1 MKKLICLISLCLL
14 NISAMAHIPSAQ
26 NTLLFDRFPLELT
39 KSSEDEI
46 VYQLSPKNPYRE
58 VSLTITNM
66 EKDDF
71 EIFFWSELNER
82 DENGNYQTKEP
93 TFVSKEPGKQD
104 FYIQNRYYLINNN
117 DKAEKAVF
125 TITRAKE
132 TSKGI
137 RVYEFSFSMDLQV
150 PFVPLTDEYDN
161 LVSLPPAEVFKST
174 VRSLSEH
181 WINALLEL

>member
-14 NISAMAHIPSAQ
+14 SVTVPAQ
-26 NTLLFDRFPLELT
+26 ITSLQQTFLFDRFPLELT
-39 KSSEDEI
+39 KSSADEM
-46 VYQLSPKNPYRE
+46 VYQLSPQNPYRE
-58 VSLTITNM
+58 VSLTITDM

-93 TFVSKEPGKQD
+93 TFVSKKPGEQD

-117 DKAEKAVF
+117 DKAEKAIF

-132 TSKGI
+132 TPKGV
-137 RVYEFSFSMDLQV
+137 RVYEFSFSMDLLV
-150 PFVPLTDEYDN
+150 PSVPLTDEYGN
-161 LVSLPPAEVFKST
+161 LLSLPPQQIFEST
-174 VRSLSEH
+174 VRSLSPR
-181 WINALLEL
+181 WTDALLGL